1 MRAHDDHHPLSL
13 FSLFKAWAFGSGLI
27 IGFSMLSDD
36 TRPDL
41 NDAFQGVLMVL
52 DVGSDSN
59 PQSRLYAETL
69 RAFDDT
75 IRLYQRVSSQKLPQ
89 AAEPFIEQILVIDPV
104 QQQNTAWDA
113 AMSSS
118 VMMDYTNNMLIGG
131 MNTTGM
137 YDNSAMIH
145 DWANMGIQF
154 LEPFENGY
162 GGFP

>member
-1 MRAHDDHHPLSL
+1 
-13 FSLFKAWAFGSGLI
+13 
-27 IGFSMLSDD
+27 
-36 TRPDL
+36 
-41 NDAFQGVLMVL
+41 MVL
-52 DVGSDSN
+52 DVGRESN

-104 QQQNTAWDA
+104 QQENTTWDA
-113 AMSSS
+113 TMSSS
-118 VMMDYTNNMLIGG
+118 VMMDYTNSMLMGG
-131 MNTTGM
+131 MNPSGM
-137 YDNSAMIH
+137 YDNSHMVH

-154 LEPFENGY
+154 LEPFENGF